1 MSFMLRPWTL
11 KNDAM
16 ASHCNM
22 IAMRNR
28 ISRILMAVV
37 LLGCCAV
44 GSAQGLFG
52 SMLGKSKAE
61 VTEHLDMMWRHFFT
75 PADLSRFDKDGEKG
89 VYYET
94 SDGLAFIMDTGS
106 NDVRTEGMSY
116 GMMISVQLDKRDVF
130 DKLWQ
135 WSKRYMAYPKD
146 SAWDGYFCWQ
156 CDTKGNKIGTSNASD
171 GELYYVTALLLASE
185 RWGEPRYA
193 EEANTILDKVMSK
206 DGRKTGVYNLFNK
219 DNYLITFVPDRVG
232 SKFTDPSYMLPAF
245 LDKWSRSAQS
255 NREFWKKA
263 ATAARQHLIDAAGE
277 MSIYPDYS
285 TYEGKPYRWNG
296 AEYDTSIYMY
306 DAQRCPMNVGMD
318 YYLCGADK
326 ERQQKVLRKWLQFVK
341 KDGFKHSHFNVN
353 GKVAKVPDNMYGE
366 GMAGADA
373 VAAYALA
380 DSEDPADKALARE
393 LVQRLWDTPMPTGK
407 YRYYA
412 GMVMFLSQL
421 HVAGMFKLDFTG
433 HQSMRDPNVKQTPYQ
448 LRLLNHWDNP
458 NGTIER
464 GYAGRSIFWIP
475 GGKVNDDVIREYGRR
490 NQTVGINGTVLNNV
504 NAKPEMLSTEKL
516 LETKHIADLLRPY
529 GLKVY
534 LSVNF
539 ASPKA
544 LGGLA
549 TADPLNADVKKWW
562 KEKADEIY
570 RLIPDF
576 GGFLVKANSE
586 GEPGPMDYGRTHV
599 DGANM
604 LAEALRPHN
613 GIVMWRAFVYSATGG
628 DRASQA
634 YEEFM
639 PFDGLFSDNVIIQ
652 IKIGPVDFQP
662 TEPLSPLFYGLKK
675 TKMMVEVQ
683 LTQEYTGESIHTCFM
698 PNYMMPADLLPTTAT
713 NHPSANIVG
722 IAGVSN
728 VGDNDWCG
736 SIMAQANWYAFGRY
750 ASEPTLTKEQ
760 IAREWLSKT
769 FTPDTAFVN
778 PMTKVL
784 VDSHDAV
791 KRYMMPLGLHH
802 IFAGGHHY
810 GPEPWCDPKGWR
822 EDWKP
827 RYYHKAAKDGIG
839 FDRTLATGTKNT
851 RLYPDTL
858 YNIYENAA
866 TCPDE
871 LLLWFHHLPWNYRM
885 RSGETLWNELCHQYD
900 QGVREAQSFADTW
913 KRMRPFFTAADAAS
927 NLSPERFADQERNFD
942 RQAKDAVWWRDA
954 CLLYFQQFSGM
965 KLPKGSPKPQH
976 KLEDL
981 MKFQLRM
988 DNYTRADINKLP

>member
-1 MSFMLRPWTL
+1 MTNSRTTNIILALALMLTIFTT
-11 KNDAM
+11 
-16 ASHCNM
+16 SH
-22 IAMRNR
+22 
-28 ISRILMAVV
+28 
-37 LLGCCAV
+37 
-44 GSAQGLFG
+44 AQGLFG
-52 SMLGKSKAE
+52 TLLGKSEAE
-61 VTEHLDMMWRHFFT
+61 VTEHLNMMWKHFFT
-75 PADLSRFDKDGEKG
+75 PGDLSRYEKDGEKS

-94 SDGLAFIMDTGS
+94 SNGLGFIMDTGS

-116 GMMISVQLDKRDVF
+116 GMMISVQLNKRDVF
-130 DKLWQ
+130 DKLWK
-135 WSKRYMAYPKD
+135 WSKQYMAYDPN
-146 SAWDGYFCWQ
+146 SPWDGYFCWQ
-156 CDTKGNKIGTSNASD
+156 CDTKGKKIGNSNASD

-193 EEANTILDKVMSK
+193 EEANIILNKVMNK
-206 DGRKTGVYNLFNK
+206 DGNKTGVYNLFNK

-255 NREFWKKA
+255 NNEFWKKA
-263 ATAARQHLIDAAGE
+263 TTAARQHLIDAAGTT
-277 MSIYPDYS
+277 SIYPDYS

-353 GKVAKVPDNMYGE
+353 GKVAKVPDNIYGE

-380 DSEDPADKALARE
+380 DSKDPADRALAKE

-421 HVAGMFKLDFTG
+421 HVAGMFKLDFTN
-433 HQSMRDPNVKQTPYQ
+433 HLPQKEKTSPYQ

-475 GGKVNDDVIREYGRR
+475 GGKVNDDVIKEYGIL
-490 NQTVGINGTVLNNV
+490 NQDIGINGTVLNNV
-504 NAKPEMLSTEKL
+504 NAKPEMLSTTKL

-544 LGGLA
+544 LGGLP

-562 KEKADEIY
+562 KEKVEEIY

-604 LAEALRPHN
+604 LADALIEGWANVTKPTTEPYVA
-613 GIVMWRAFVYSATGG
+613 GISDGKGPQPPVVMWRAFVYSATGG

-639 PFDGLFSDNVIIQ
+639 PFDGQFRDNVVIQ

-662 TEPLSPLFYGLKK
+662 TEPLSPLFFGLKK

-698 PNYMMPADLLPTTAT
+698 PNYMMPADLLST
-713 NHPSANIVG
+713 SNIIG

-728 VGDNDWCG
+728 VGDKDWCG

-750 ASEPTLTKEQ
+750 ASDPTLTKEQ
-760 IAREWLSKT
+760 IAREWLQKT
-769 FTPDTAFVN
+769 FTADTAFVN

-839 FDRTLATGTKNT
+839 FDRTLASGTKNT
-851 RLYPDTL
+851 RLYPDAL
-858 YNIYENAA
+858 FNIYENAE

-871 LLLWFHHLPWNYRM
+871 LLLWFHHLPWTYKM
-885 RSGETLWNELCHQYD
+885 KSGETLWNELCHQYD

-913 KRMRPFFTAADAAS
+913 KRMKPFFTSTKPGS
-927 NLSPERFADQERNFD
+927 NLSPERFADQEKNFD

-965 KLPKGSPKPQH
+965 PLPKDSPAPVHNLK
-976 KLEDL
+976 DL

-988 DNYTRADINKLP
+988 DNYTRADIDRLP